1 MDYKIIDTPTEVEE
15 KKIGKI
21 KPSKKI
27 AQFTAKAL
35 GINFIAKE
43 ATIEGRYISGLGLDD
58 VVFKL
63 TICDDD
69 TIDFEEISDTNKTD
83 FETRKR
89 YIEDIL
95 NSDTVPYNKLS
106 VFPDYKFVSVEKFSN
121 RNIELYLAQELV
133 KPIDRLR
140 ELSNFDNLSEST
152 LSKLDSLL
160 FDDEPQEVD
169 ELQELVNSL
178 KSRNEPQAEVEIDT
192 PVSRSNYME
201 EAAKKAK
208 ELKLQ
213 ELKSKLETTEDRIN
227 KERFALNSLE
237 KIIDGLEADY
247 KLTQAR
253 IDAMTTEITLNG
265 YSFYISP
272 ATESKLEIDQSF
284 AAKLLEKLPKNING
298 KALLRLFEES
308 KYVFHLEKDGVEI
321 EKHQD
326 LPLEIKDAL
335 KGKGLSVQ
343 LGNSQ
348 ADKDKYIISSSED
361 WHDIIKSFEKA
372 GFYRDMDM
380 AKRLDPLYTIDSM
393 DEMLKSMG
401 VNIPQA
407 AQASIPTTIGAGRFG
422 AGIQDEDEEEIE
434 EDEDEDELDE
444 DEQEFIDDKFLFAIY
459 KDDTPGI
466 TNTFGNMDPEFTI
479 VVTPYTYWKTENC
492 CYDGHTE
499 TILKKKF
506 PLLKSLGQRLGEEAE
521 SSYTILDEA
530 FANFLTLEEI
540 LKLLGDAGLKI
551 NTEYQDFV
559 SSKDSQMVLNEIN
572 RIGYNHII
580 I

>member
-1 MDYKIIDTPTEVEE
+1 MDNYKIIDTPTEVEE

-69 TIDFEEISDTNKTD
+69 TIDFEEISETNKTD

-121 RNIELYLAQELV
+121 RHIDLYLAQELV

-152 LSKLDSLL
+152 LSKLDALL

-169 ELQELVNSL
+169 ELQELVSSL
-178 KSRNEPQAEVEIDT
+178 KSRNEPQAEVEVDT

-298 KALLRLFEES
+298 KALLKLFEES
-308 KYVFHLEKDGVEI
+308 KYIFHLEKDGVEI

-326 LPLEIKDAL
+326 LPVEIKDAL

-343 LGNSQ
+343 LGHYSQ
-348 ADKDKYIISSSED
+348 GEKDKFIISSSED
-361 WHDIIKSFEKA
+361 WHDIVKSFERA

-407 AQASIPTTIGAGRFG
+407 AQASMPTTISAGRFG

-434 EDEDEDELDE
+434 EDEDELDE

-521 SSYTILDEA
+521 SSYTILDES
-530 FANFLTLEEI
+530 FDNFLTLEEI

-559 SSKDSQMVLNEIN
+559 STKDSQMVLNEIN